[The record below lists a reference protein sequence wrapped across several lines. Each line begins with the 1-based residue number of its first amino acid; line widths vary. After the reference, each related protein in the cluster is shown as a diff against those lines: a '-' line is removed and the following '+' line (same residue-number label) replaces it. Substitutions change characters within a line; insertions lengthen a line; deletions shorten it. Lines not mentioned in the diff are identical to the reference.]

1 MTRTPHSW
9 LLLEIIVYDGFPET
23 YSQSKMPP
31 PPTVLLFCG
40 QRCSNR
46 FLVFIIDEVGSLIC
60 RKS

>member
-31 PPTVLLFCG
+31 PPLQYYSFVDRG
-40 QRCSNR
+40 
-46 FLVFIIDEVGSLIC
+46 VAIGS
-60 RKS
+60 